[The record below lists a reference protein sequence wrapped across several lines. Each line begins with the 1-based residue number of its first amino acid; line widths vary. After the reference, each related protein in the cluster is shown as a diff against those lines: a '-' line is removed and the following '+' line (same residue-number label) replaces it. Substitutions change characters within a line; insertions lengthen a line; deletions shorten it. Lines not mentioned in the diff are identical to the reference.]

1 MAIQVAI
8 NHTDTAVSGV
18 STLAL
23 NRAVLNFKSDF
34 CIKQD
39 DPGEAIISNRTS
51 PIDCPEKFRF
61 ACSPVK
67 DIYQNTDIEPS
78 ARAASRRGSRILC
91 QLSDVYTLTD
101 SSDATFRVNLPMEGH
116 IVLTLPNDNNI
127 TEGMLLAFIG
137 RLISGLF
144 ETGSQTAS
152 RLQSLLRGAMLPSDL

>member
-8 NHTDTAVSGV
+8 NHTDTAVSGIT
-18 STLAL
+18 TLGL
-23 NRAVLNFKSDF
+23 DRAVLNFGKDF

-39 DPGEAIISNRTS
+39 DPGEAVISNRTS

-61 ACSPVK
+61 ACSSVK

-78 ARAASRRGSRILC
+78 TRAASRRGSRVLC

-101 SSDATFRVNLPMEGH
+101 STDATFRVNLPIEGH
-116 IVLTLPNDNNI
+116 IVLTLPNDNNL
-127 TEGMLLAFIG
+127 TDAMLLAFIG
-137 RLISGLF
+137 RMISGLF
-144 ETGSQTAS
+144 ETGSNTAT